1 MFHIVKDDDGNDVL
15 AMSEVN
21 KYAYSTEDTA
31 TIDSTVVE
39 FEPLPH
45 NEPDRLE
52 VGTIFMCITSDLT
65 NLPLSFVGFG

>member
-21 KYAYSTEDTA
+21 KYAYSTEDNA

-52 VGTIFMCITSDLT
+52 VGVYS
-65 NLPLSFVGFG
+65 NQPLKR

>member
-21 KYAYSTEDTA
+21 KYAYSTEANA

-52 VGTIFMCITSDLT
+52 VGTWAVDFL
-65 NLPLSFVGFG
+65 